1 VLIIASHSSLL
12 SWVNNY
18 MNKGKYGRK
27 FGRERDQ
34 RKALLNGLARAL
46 ILHEKITTTEA
57 KAKELRRYI
66 EPIVTKSKVNSL
78 HVIRLLTRS
87 FSKDVV
93 HKLVRD
99 IGPKYKDRKG
109 GYTRIVKRAPRKID
123 SAKMA
128 IIEFV

>member
-1 VLIIASHSSLL
+1 
-12 SWVNNY
+12 

-34 RKALLNGLARAL
+34 RKALLNGLVRAL
-46 ILHEKITTTEA
+46 VLHEKIMTTEA

-78 HVIRLLTRS
+78 HITRLLTRS
-87 FSKDVV
+87 LGGDVV
-93 HKLVRD
+93 NKLIRD
-99 IGPKYKDRKG
+99 IGTKYKDRKG
-109 GYTRIVKRAPRKID
+109 GYTRVVKRAPRKRD